1 MLDNETFVLT
11 MYFLML
17 VICFCAVMVPL
28 AVL

>member
-17 VICFCAVMVPL
+17 VIGFCVVMIPL